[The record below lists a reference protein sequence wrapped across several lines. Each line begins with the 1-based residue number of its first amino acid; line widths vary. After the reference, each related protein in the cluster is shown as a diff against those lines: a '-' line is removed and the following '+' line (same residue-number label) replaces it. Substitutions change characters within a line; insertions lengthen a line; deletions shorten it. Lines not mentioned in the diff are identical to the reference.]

1 MCVCVCLMCRGK
13 EFGHDVDFI
22 IKTPEAGQED
32 VILPA
37 VIERFKSQVQKHLL
51 LKKLLSVDC
60 LAKYYNQFLSA

>member
-1 MCVCVCLMCRGK
+1 MCVCVCRGK

-37 VIERFKSQVQKHLL
+37 VIERFKSQVKTASAE
-51 LKKLLSVDC
+51 KLLSVDY
-60 LAKYYNQFLSA
+60 LDKY